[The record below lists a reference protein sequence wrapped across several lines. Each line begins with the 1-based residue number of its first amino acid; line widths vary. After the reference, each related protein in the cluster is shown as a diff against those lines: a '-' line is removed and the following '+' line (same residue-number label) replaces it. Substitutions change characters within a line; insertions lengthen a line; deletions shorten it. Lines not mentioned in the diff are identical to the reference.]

1 MKAIVPIAVTGAIL
15 SSSTV
20 PETDYPAYNGGTTYA
35 LSART
40 ISTATHRIYEST
52 IVGNVGHDPTA
63 GASQWLDVGPTNRWA
78 MFDKAAG
85 APTTYAGTITVVLAL
100 PDAADSI
107 GFVDLQA
114 ASIRVQ
120 LVAGATT
127 LLDQTRAAPQTCEA
141 FLSLPAGTGRTLTVT
156 IAPTGGTA
164 IVGKMGVGTLLDLGD
179 TEDGPTVSILD
190 YSKRETDAF
199 GVTTVVERSWAKRT
213 ALRSR
218 LDSSLVDDTERR
230 LAAVR
235 AVPLIFIGHDA
246 YPALTSYGFIKEF
259 TGEVQIGATSFYS
272 LTFEGLPSATLTVPA
287 TDPAIG
293 QASNLLAVRP
303 ITINDGVL
311 TSSTVP
317 EADHPAWV
325 NTTTYALAARVIKA
339 STHRIYESLTAANV
353 GHDPATDATNWL
365 DAGPTNRWAMFDQAL
380 GTVTAK
386 ASGFSVVLTSAS
398 VTRALA
404 VLDAAGASVRVQAT
418 GYDQT
423 KTLPSGDSGTA
434 MFLDLNV
441 AAGVAITVTIA
452 SVGGAVASVGT
463 LLMGSIEPFGITE
476 NSPTI
481 GITDFSVKTADDFGN
496 TTPVERAWS
505 KRMAL
510 RSLIQTST
518 ADNVLRRIA
527 TLRAI
532 PTLWVAY
539 DQFSSLAVYGFFRD
553 FSLSLSAQAS
563 TCGLTIEGLAKASAV
578 ADVPTIGWDTLSDVP
593 ANIAALT
600 GTESINN
607 ANQQYNQING
617 LPAAI
622 DPVNMAGSG
631 RIAADQVQYS
641 GGPLVQA
648 LQPAEAGSNVTGTHT
663 AASITGQAATA
674 TSSDYA
680 VITGTTRPSDN
691 AGTSGLLTAIGSY
704 TSIIGNSTAKLGG
717 THGAFEGGAVGSA
730 MSSTAF
736 ISTSILNVAS
746 GGSWQTWIALDDDAT
761 TYSTSAAMNYAARW
775 QGTGAGAGIVQLF
788 AAGTQIGTNTNVTGA
803 TTASRMRLIYDGNK
817 VWIEIDGTVIG
828 TKATASANQR
838 LWPKVLHLFDG
849 NNLAANLRYMVDILY
864 GPYSDNSWGSTSGSP
879 NAPADNADVTA
890 THTAASI
897 AGQGAFATQNTAAFG
912 GSLLTGFGSL
922 AGRASIRLGDSFI
935 YRNDGTTSLT
945 DAIAVT
951 SLGTAASITGQGA
964 FATQS
969 SVGYGTSYLT
979 GFGGLAPLS
988 SVTLGTNVRRADG
1001 ITAVTDATAIT
1012 SLGTAASITGQG
1024 AFATVN
1030 TAAYGGTL
1038 LTGFGGLAPLS
1049 TVTLGTNVVRADG
1062 TTAVTDASA
1071 ITSLGTASA
1080 IAGQADWA
1088 TFTGINTAGMTGRVT
1103 NLNSS
1108 GNLASLTN
1116 VVSRRINLLK
1126 RADDTTAI
1134 ADADVVTS
1142 LGTAASITGQGS
1154 FATVSSA
1161 AYGSSLLTGFG
1172 TLAPLSNVTL
1182 GTNVRRADGVTSVT
1196 DATAITSLGTAASI
1210 TGQGAFA
1217 TVSTAAYGS
1226 GLLTGFGA
1234 LAARAKMS
1242 LGDGFTFRADGTT
1255 SLTDAIAVT
1264 SLGTASAIT
1273 GQGALATASTAAWGS
1288 QISGRPTELTD
1299 GRVSTAL
1306 TSAGLVQ
1313 TRVPSTLLGNAS
1325 ASNIE
1330 SDPYFVDTAA
1340 WSLWGLQTTFS
1351 TTAAALA
1358 ALGTAKVIKA
1368 AIGSSNPLG
1377 FDGPLRDVPPN
1388 GTFFGAIKIYVE
1400 AGFIGQPQFAVKFYD
1415 RAGTFLDQTY
1425 ITFGTFASVAAAA
1438 AGAYDV
1444 VTPAK
1449 AAPAGTVKIAVGGY
1463 CGNVAGAAMYL
1474 GLPVIGQVIT
1484 PGQAGLGDTTN
1495 FVPDP
1500 DFVDAA
1506 STWGG
1511 VPPGWA
1517 VVANATAGEGAGTN
1531 KVRFTASM
1539 GGTMITK
1546 LIACPPNK
1554 SLITSVYV
1562 KVVSGTTSGGVIVS
1576 PMFYD
1581 AAGAFL
1587 SYGTNFTAYL
1597 DGSIGTGR
1605 YQIPTKSPA
1614 NTASMKFAILN
1625 YAATGNRV
1633 FEVSEPL
1640 VRFATVLGD
1649 NAMRADG
1656 VTVTTETAAI
1666 TSLGTAAAI
1675 SGQGA
1680 FATVNT
1686 AAFGGALLTGFGN
1699 MAGRA
1704 NVRLGDGYVFR
1715 NDGTTSLTDAL
1726 AVTSLGTA
1734 SSITGQAATAT
1745 DSSYTAVT
1753 GTKPPTNADNTAA
1766 SVPMLLY
1773 SASSITFEA
1782 TYAGVLLAGEISKTV
1797 AFSRLVGTTDVSPTA
1812 TWGATPTSGITC
1824 SISSS
1829 GLLSFTAVA
1838 NGSVYVTAAYG
1849 GTTLTFTLPVDKH
1862 LGPTPTG
1869 SGSGSTSASAS
1880 AATSINSASYGGA
1893 ATSVMTVRAGSA
1905 GQIDL
1910 TAPLYFD
1917 IYAPGTRAAYGKWQ
1931 WRVVGGTFAD
1941 VTTEIGS
1948 AYSAY
1953 YPSGHVV
1960 GQDPSS
1966 GYIEVTMSKT
1976 GLTNGTD
1983 YEFQLLLRNAVATP
1997 MIYFNGTATAIQH

>member
-1 MKAIVPIAVTGAIL
+1 MKALAATAITDAVL
-15 SSSTV
+15 VSSSV
-20 PETDYPAYNGGTTYA
+20 SETDYAAYSAGVTYA
-35 LSART
+35 LADRT
-40 ISTATHRIYEST
+40 ISAHRIFESL
-52 IVGNVGHDPTA
+52 VGGNVGHDPIT
-63 GASQWLDVGPTNRWA
+63 SPDKWLDVGPTNRWA
-78 MFDKAAG
+78 MFDVAAG
-85 APTTYAGTITVVLAL
+85 PRTTA
-100 PDAADSI
+100 
-107 GFVDLQA
+107 
-114 ASIRVQ
+114 
-120 LVAGATT
+120 ATT
-127 LLDQTRAAPQTCEA
+127 ISVTLAPATAVSAVALNDVTGASVRVRITDGTTTLYDQTLTGGGAKV
-141 FLSLPAGTGRTLTVT
+141 FLNLPTPAGQRVLLTV
-156 IAPTGGTA
+156 APDSGTA
-164 IVGKMGVGTLLDLGD
+164 AIGKLLLGNVLDLGQ
-179 TEDGPTVSILD
+179 TEASPSIGIID
-190 YSKRETDAF
+190 YSRRDTDDF
-199 GVTTVVERSWAKRT
+199 GVTTVVQRAWAKRLSLRT
-213 ALRSR
+213 LVATTGVDAAHLGLVALRAR
-218 LDSSLVDDTERR
+218 PAFYFDEDQ
-230 LAAVR
+230 LA
-235 AVPLIFIGHDA
+235 PLAIYGFLKDFDL
-246 YPALTSYGFIKEF
+246 ALTVS
-259 TGEVQIGATSFYS
+259 TGSFFS
-272 LTFEGLPSATLTVPA
+272 LTIEGLQASTIVDSGI
-287 TDPAIG
+287 DPAVDG
-293 QASNLLAVRP
+293 ASDMVVVIPTL
-303 ITINDGVL
+303 ITPAML
-311 TSSTVP
+311 TSSSVAETDY
-317 EADHPAWV
+317 AAWAAG
-325 NTTTYALAARVIKA
+325 TTYALAARAIRN
-339 STHRIYESLTAANV
+339 HRIVESLVAGNV
-353 GHDPATDATNWL
+353 GHDPTTDSTRWL
-365 DAGPTNRWAMFDQAL
+365 DVGPTNRWAMFDQVL
-380 GTVTAK
+380 GTATTAGTTITVQLTL
-386 ASGFSVVLTSAS
+386 ASAIT
-398 VTRALA
+398 ALA
-404 VLDAAGASVRVQAT
+404 LLDVSGSVRVQAT

-423 KTLPSGDSGTA
+423 RPGPGART
-434 MFLDLNV
+434 FFDLSA
-441 AAGVAITVTIA
+441 AAGAVVTITIAPSAGTA
-452 SVGGAVASVGT
+452 SVGSLIIGT
-463 LLMGSIEPFGITE
+463 LRGLGRAE
-476 NSPTI
+476 NAPKI
-481 GITDFSVKTADDFGN
+481 GINDYSVKGTDDFGN
-496 TTPVERAWS
+496 TTVV
-505 KRMAL
+505 KRGWAKRLSL
-510 RSLIQTST
+510 RSLVAST
-518 ADNVLRRIA
+518 AADVVLARMA
-527 TLRAI
+527 GLRAT
-532 PTLWVAY
+532 PVLWVGSNGFDA
-539 DQFSSLAVYGFFRD
+539 LAVFGFYRD
-553 FSLSLSAQAS
+553 FTLEFGKAAS
-563 TCGLTIEGLAKASAV
+563 TCSFTIEGLTE
-578 ADVPTIGWDTLSDVP
+578 ADPPDNSLVTAITDAATTADY
-593 ANIAALT
+593 ANIQ
-600 GTESINN
+600 N
-607 ANQQYNQING
+607 

-663 AASITGQAATA
+663 AASIVGQAATA

-717 THGAFEGGAVGSA
+717 THGAFEGGAVGAA

-761 TYSTSAAMNYAARW
+761 TYSTSAAMNYAAKW
-775 QGTGAGAGIVQLF
+775 QGTGAGAGTVQLF
-788 AAGTQIGTNTNVTGA
+788 AAGVQVGTNTNVTGA
-803 TTASRMRLIYDGNK
+803 TVASRMRLIYDGNK

-838 LWPKVLHLFDG
+838 LWPKVLHFYDG

-897 AGQGAFATQNTAAFG
+897 
-912 GSLLTGFGSL
+912 S
-922 AGRASIRLGDSFI
+922 
-935 YRNDGTTSLT
+935 
-945 DAIAVT
+945 
-951 SLGTAASITGQGA
+951 
-964 FATQS
+964 
-969 SVGYGTSYLT
+969 
-979 GFGGLAPLS
+979 
-988 SVTLGTNVRRADG
+988 
-1001 ITAVTDATAIT
+1001 
-1012 SLGTAASITGQG
+1012 
-1024 AFATVN
+1024 
-1030 TAAYGGTL
+1030 
-1038 LTGFGGLAPLS
+1038 
-1049 TVTLGTNVVRADG
+1049 
-1062 TTAVTDASA
+1062 
-1071 ITSLGTASA
+1071 
-1080 IAGQADWA
+1080 GQADWA
-1088 TFTGINTAGMTGRVT
+1088 TYTGINTTGMAGRVT

-1126 RADDTTAI
+1126 RADDTTGI
-1134 ADADVVTS
+1134 VDADVVTS
-1142 LGTAASITGQGS
+1142 LGTAAAITGQGAFATVSTAGYGSSLLTGFGGLAPLSQVTLGSNVVRADGTTAVTDSTAITSLGTAAAITGQGS

-1161 AYGSSLLTGFG
+1161 AYGSSLLTGFGTLAPLSNVTLGTNVRRADGTTAVTDATAITSLGTAAAITSQADWATYSGINTTNMAGRVGSLDTSGNLAGINKITDRRLTLLNRADGTTAVTEAAVVTSLGTASAITGQGSFATQSSVAYGSSYLSGFG

-1217 TVSTAAYGS
+1217 TV
-1226 GLLTGFGA
+1226 
-1234 LAARAKMS
+1234 
-1242 LGDGFTFRADGTT
+1242 
-1255 SLTDAIAVT
+1255 
-1264 SLGTASAIT
+1264 
-1273 GQGALATASTAAWGS
+1273 STAAWGS

-1554 SLITSVYV
+1554 SLITSIYV

-1597 DGSIGTGR
+1597 DGSISTGR

-1715 NDGTTSLTDAL
+1715 NDGVTSLTDAL

-1734 SSITGQAATAT
+1734 SAIVGQAATAT
-1745 DSSYTAVT
+1745 SSDYSVIT
-1753 GTKPPTNADNTAA
+1753 GTRPPTNADNTAA

-1773 SASSITFEA
+1773 SAPSITFEA

-1797 AFSRLVGTTDVSPTA
+1797 AFSRQVGSTDVSATT
-1812 TWGATPTSGITC
+1812 TWGATGTSGITC
-1824 SISSS
+1824 AISST

-1838 NGSVYVTAAYG
+1838 DGSVNITAAYG
-1849 GTTLTFTLPVDKH
+1849 GTTLTYTLPVDKH
-1862 LGPTPTG
+1862 LGATPTG
-1869 SGSGSTSASAS
+1869 SGSGSTVASAS
-1880 AATSINSASYGGA
+1880 AATSINSATYGGA
-1893 ATSVMTVRAGSA
+1893 ATSVMTVRAGAS

-1941 VTTEIGS
+1941 VTTEIAS

-1960 GQDPSS
+1960 GADPSS

-1976 GLTNGTD
+1976 GLTSGTD